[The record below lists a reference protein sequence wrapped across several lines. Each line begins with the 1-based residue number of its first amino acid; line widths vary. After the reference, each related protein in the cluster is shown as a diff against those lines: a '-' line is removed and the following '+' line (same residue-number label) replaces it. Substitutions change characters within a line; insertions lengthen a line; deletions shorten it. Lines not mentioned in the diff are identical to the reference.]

1 MVPTKLEWAGSALKD
16 GTGVINNLHIL
27 EKCSAKGMQNVRH
40 R

>member
-16 GTGVINNLHIL
+16 GTGMLNNLHKL
-27 EKCSAKGMQNVRH
+27 EKCSAKDTQNVIR